1 MSKESS
7 KKFFTTLEEELQL
20 LEFNLKILT
29 TTKKLKSYILLLKV
43 CFQVRQFSVVK
54 RLLFKLVT
62 SYQLVISLKVLS
74 FLMLN
79 LEKETMENSPELQDH
94 LLQLLLILKMDLRQE
109 LSYLQV
115 LEKLSIVS
123 LEEWLESLELEVEMR
138 NLFLKLVFNTGDI
151 RLREKISLLL
161 LVLEWIQLII
171 LMEVVIISIL
181 VSHLLSLEDVFQ
193 VRRLV

>member
-1 MSKESS
+1 MSKELS
-7 KKFFTTLEEELQL
+7 KKFFMTQVEELLL

-29 TTKKLKSYILLLKV
+29 ITKKLKSYILLLKV
-43 CFQVRQFSVVK
+43 CFQVRLFSVEK
-54 RLLFKLVT
+54 KLLFKSVT
-62 SYQLVISLKVLS
+62 FYQLVTFLRVLS

-79 LEKETMENSPELQDH
+79 LEKEIMENSPELQDH
-94 LLQLLLILKMDLRQE
+94 LLLLLLTLKMDLRLE

-115 LEKLSIVS
+115 LERLLIVS
-123 LEEWLESLELEVEMR
+123 LEEWLELLELEVEMR
-138 NLFLKLVFNTGDI
+138 NLFLRLEFNIGDI

-171 LMEVVIISIL
+171 LTEVVITSIL

>member
-1 MSKESS
+1 
-7 KKFFTTLEEELQL
+7 
-20 LEFNLKILT
+20 
-29 TTKKLKSYILLLKV
+29 
-43 CFQVRQFSVVK
+43 
-54 RLLFKLVT
+54 
-62 SYQLVISLKVLS
+62 
-74 FLMLN
+74 
-79 LEKETMENSPELQDH
+79 
-94 LLQLLLILKMDLRQE
+94 LLILKMDLRQE

>member
-123 LEEWLESLELEVEMR
+123 LEE
-138 NLFLKLVFNTGDI
+138 
-151 RLREKISLLL
+151 
-161 LVLEWIQLII
+161 
-171 LMEVVIISIL
+171 
-181 VSHLLSLEDVFQ
+181 
-193 VRRLV
+193 